1 MTDPNTYCN
10 TILPHSSCA
19 GKMALLNYIRL
30 DSTLIQSRK
39 QNYSNMLLW
48 NKSKSNAMSF
58 VAGPWKRRE
67 KDLTPNRE
75 GFFPFLRDPVSE
87 SIWS

>member
-1 MTDPNTYCN
+1 MTHPNTYCN

-58 VAGPWKRRE
+58 MAGPWKE
-67 KDLTPNRE
+67 GSNAKQG